1 MGSFIEYKCE
11 GCGYSFKAAMGF
23 GFGYP
28 SQFQGAVEAARK
40 GQYGK
45 EYRRKILFH
54 EGWLGRI
61 AAIDLT
67 RAIAQCED
75 CGAYQAIV
83 DDTLYVLP
91 RKSYPGLRIWTGSQ
105 KEFFITPE
113 EMRAH
118 GKVVGEIDHRCQDCG
133 GRLCVIE
140 GEPKELPCPK
150 CGSMMMQR
158 LDALWD

>member
-1 MGSFIEYKCE
+1 MGSFIEYECE
-11 GCGYSFKAAMGF
+11 ECGYSFKAAMGF

-45 EYRRKILFH
+45 DYRRKILFH
-54 EGWLGRI
+54 VEVLGQI

-67 RAIAQCED
+67 RTITQCED
-75 CGAYQAIV
+75 CGEYQVIV
-83 DDTLYVLP
+83 DNTLYALP
-91 RKSYPGLRIWTGSQ
+91 KKWYPGLRDWAVGQ

-118 GKVVGEIDHRCQDCG
+118 GKVIGEVDHQCRDCG
-133 GRLCVIE
+133 GKLRVIE
-140 GEPKELPCPK
+140 GEPPELPCPK
-150 CGSMMMQR
+150 CGSMMAQK
-158 LDALWD
+158 LDLWD